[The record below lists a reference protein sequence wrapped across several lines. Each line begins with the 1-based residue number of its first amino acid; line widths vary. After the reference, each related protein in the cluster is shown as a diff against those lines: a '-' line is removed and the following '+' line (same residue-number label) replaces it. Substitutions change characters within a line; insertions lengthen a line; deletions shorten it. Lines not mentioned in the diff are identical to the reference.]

1 MQENIETKNIGN
13 RKFII
18 ELRFDP
24 KVSMLDK
31 KGLLAEQIEN
41 CKAFNINHWEIGQ
54 SEVSIR
60 DHEDKEKATN
70 IVAVTFNRLSFISFK
85 INSIEGF
92 YSTFK
97 KIYEAVINV
106 LGELNIRRIGCRI
119 IGTYMVKSK
128 DYNSVLNN
136 FKASFPAKFLI
147 DQYPAKDFLFN
158 FKKHI
163 GVVIDTDNYL
173 TNETQNINAKSLI
186 KDIYTLSLSVE
197 KNLYSNLAEF

>member
-85 INSIEGF
+85 INCVSKVNILFFSLADTVQITASYFSQTEGRKTPPFACVATSLKDTIKQTDCLNLLFKVHFGIDFCRCYAAMPKHLF
-92 YSTFK
+92 Y
-97 KIYEAVINV
+97 
-106 LGELNIRRIGCRI
+106 
-119 IGTYMVKSK
+119 
-128 DYNSVLNN
+128 
-136 FKASFPAKFLI
+136 
-147 DQYPAKDFLFN
+147 
-158 FKKHI
+158 
-163 GVVIDTDNYL
+163 
-173 TNETQNINAKSLI
+173 
-186 KDIYTLSLSVE
+186 
-197 KNLYSNLAEF
+197 

>member
-18 ELRFDP
+18 ELRFDT

-85 INSIEGF
+85 INCVS
-92 YSTFK
+92 K
-97 KIYEAVINV
+97 V
-106 LGELNIRRIGCRI
+106 NI
-119 IGTYMVKSK
+119 
-128 DYNSVLNN
+128 
-136 FKASFPAKFLI
+136 
-147 DQYPAKDFLFN
+147 LF
-158 FKKHI
+158 FSLA
-163 GVVIDTDNYL
+163 DTVQITD
-173 TNETQNINAKSLI
+173 SL
-186 KDIYTLSLSVE
+186 E
-197 KNLYSNLAEF
+197 

>member
-85 INSIEGF
+85 INSAFSSILPCCF
-92 YSTFK
+92 HRSFNIFKLIYSHSK
-97 KIYEAVINV
+97 
-106 LGELNIRRIGCRI
+106 LN
-119 IGTYMVKSK
+119 
-128 DYNSVLNN
+128 L
-136 FKASFPAKFLI
+136 
-147 DQYPAKDFLFN
+147 
-158 FKKHI
+158 
-163 GVVIDTDNYL
+163 
-173 TNETQNINAKSLI
+173 
-186 KDIYTLSLSVE
+186 
-197 KNLYSNLAEF
+197 